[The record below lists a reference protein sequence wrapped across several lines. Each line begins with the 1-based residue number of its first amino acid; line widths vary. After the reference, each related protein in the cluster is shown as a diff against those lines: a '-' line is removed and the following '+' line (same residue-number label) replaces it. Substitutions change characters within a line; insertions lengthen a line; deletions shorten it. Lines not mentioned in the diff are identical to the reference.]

1 MSEQHTPT
9 PWGFSRDDENGVEF
23 NITSENWYVAVC
35 CDAPGDGTP
44 KENARRIVACVNA
57 CSGYTTEELEQA
69 TLDKRHRHEIIAD
82 LVKSN
87 KQRDDLV
94 NSATNW
100 QQASNASQ
108 NSWPTMPGCERRLNW
123 QRRITKRNVT
133 ALLFIFALLAVA
145 RLVWGILK

>member
-1 MSEQHTPT
+1 MSEQHTQT

-44 KENARRIVACVNA
+44 KENARRIVASVNA
-57 CSGYTTEELEQA
+57 CAGYTTEELEQA

-87 KQRDDLV
+87 KQRD
-94 NSATNW
+94 
-100 QQASNASQ
+100 
-108 NSWPTMPGCERRLNW
+108 E
-123 QRRITKRNVT
+123 
-133 ALLFIFALLAVA
+133 LLAALEEITNVFA
-145 RLVWGILK
+145 TIGITSGCYDDELNALQKGLSAIASVKDNTK

>member
-1 MSEQHTPT
+1 MICYRDRAFCSDADICQNNDACGR
-9 PWGFSRDDENGVEF
+9 WFS
-23 NITSENWYVAVC
+23 T
-35 CDAPGDGTP
+35 
-44 KENARRIVACVNA
+44 
-57 CSGYTTEELEQA
+57 
-69 TLDKRHRHEIIAD
+69 
-82 LVKSN
+82 
-87 KQRDDLV
+87 V